1 MKIISIYLLIILIA
15 TQVLADNQIT
25 RKNLKFDT
33 SNDYTERLD
42 GLEKENQHLLGRIEI
57 IEHTIDKLEK
67 ILNSTKQEVTNSQD
81 SSDTSKNSVDDSV
94 ANDVFDIPS
103 TKKVE
108 KEVVATDVVKPI
120 SGVAPDKQL
129 YDLALAAL
137 KDNKLTEA
145 EEKFANFLKNYS
157 KSPLLSNAYFW
168 YGESFFRRKM
178 FDKAAINYLKGYKQ
192 SPKGIK
198 ASDSL
203 LKLALSLG
211 ELKKGQEA
219 CSILD
224 KLEAEFPNRPATSIK
239 RAKEARIKF
248 ACKH

>member
-15 TQVLADNQIT
+15 TQALAENQIT
-25 RKNLKFDT
+25 RKSLKFDA
-33 SNDYTERLD
+33 SNDCTERLD
-42 GLEKENQHLLGRIEI
+42 VLEKENQHLLGRIEI
-57 IEHTIDKLEK
+57 IEHTIAKLEK
-67 ILNSTKQEVTNSQD
+67 FLNSTKQEVISPQ
-81 SSDTSKNSVDDSV
+81 DTSATAKNLVDDSMES
-94 ANDVFDIPS
+94 DVFDIPS

-108 KEVVATDVVKPI
+108 KEVVSYDIVKPV
-120 SGVAPDKQL
+120 SGMPKDKQL
-129 YDLALAAL
+129 YDLALASL
-137 KDNKLTEA
+137 KDNKLTDA

-157 KSPLLSNAYFW
+157 NSPLLSNAYFW
-168 YGESFFRRKM
+168 YGESFFRRNM

-211 ELKKGQEA
+211 ELKKRQEA

-224 KLEAEFPNRPATSIK
+224 KLEAEFPSRSATSIK
-239 RAKEARIKF
+239 RAKDARTKF

>member
-1 MKIISIYLLIILIA
+1 
-15 TQVLADNQIT
+15 
-25 RKNLKFDT
+25 
-33 SNDYTERLD
+33 
-42 GLEKENQHLLGRIEI
+42 
-57 IEHTIDKLEK
+57 
-67 ILNSTKQEVTNSQD
+67 
-81 SSDTSKNSVDDSV
+81 
-94 ANDVFDIPS
+94 
-103 TKKVE
+103 
-108 KEVVATDVVKPI
+108 
-120 SGVAPDKQL
+120 
-129 YDLALAAL
+129 
-137 KDNKLTEA
+137 
-145 EEKFANFLKNYS
+145 
-157 KSPLLSNAYFW
+157 
-168 YGESFFRRKM
+168 M